1 MRADT
6 EVRVRGLKFYD
17 AFLSSRGLNG
27 WSGPISDTLYLQY
40 MDEETFTVSKVGG
53 TPVTLR
59 TDDQPL
65 GVQYYLRR
73 QVNGALQID
82 LHKLTAL
89 LDVPEWTR
97 KILRRPRV
105 WRWLH
110 EQQEDARDVLEMA
123 SYARNPQSNGRAHIK
138 LPYMK
143 LLCAAPHLQI
153 LGVMVDD

>member
-1 MRADT
+1 M
-6 EVRVRGLKFYD
+6 RGLKFYD
-17 AFLSSRGLNG
+17 TFLSSRGLNG
-27 WSGPISDTLYLQY
+27 WSDPVSDTLYLQH
-40 MDEETFTVSKVGG
+40 MDEETLTVSKVGG

-59 TDDQPL
+59 IDDQPL

-73 QVNGALQID
+73 QVNGSLRID

-97 KILRRPRV
+97 KAVKRPRV
-105 WRWLH
+105 WRWLC
-110 EQQEDARDVLEMA
+110 EQQEDAQYVLETA
-123 SYARNPQSNGRAHIK
+123 SYARNPQSGGQARIK

-143 LLCAAPHLQI
+143 LLRAAPHLQI

>member
-1 MRADT
+1 
-6 EVRVRGLKFYD
+6 VRGLKFYD

-27 WSGPISDTLYLQY
+27 WVGPISDTLYLQC
-40 MDEETFTVSKVGG
+40 MDEEAFTVSKVGG

-59 TDDQPL
+59 IADQPQ
-65 GVQYYLRR
+65 GVQYYLRK
-73 QVNGALQID
+73 QVNGALRID

-97 KILRRPRV
+97 KVIKRPRV
-105 WRWLH
+105 WRWLC
-110 EQQEDARDVLEMA
+110 EQQEDARYVLETA
-123 SYARNPQSNGRAHIK
+123 SYARNPQSGGQARIK

-143 LLCAAPHLQI
+143 LLRAAPHLQI

>member
-1 MRADT
+1 MG
-6 EVRVRGLKFYD
+6 GLKFCD
-17 AFLSSRGLNG
+17 AFLSSRCLNG

-53 TPVTLR
+53 TLVTLR
-59 TDDQPL
+59 IDDQPL

-73 QVNGALQID
+73 QVNGALRID

-97 KILRRPRV
+97 KVVKRARV
-105 WRWLH
+105 WRWLC
-110 EQQEDARDVLEMA
+110 EQQEDVQYVLEVV
-123 SYARNPQSNGRAHIK
+123 SYARNPQSNGRALVK

-143 LLCAAPHLQI
+143 LLRAAPHLRI

>member
-1 MRADT
+1 M
-6 EVRVRGLKFYD
+6 RGLRFYD

-27 WSGPISDTLYLQY
+27 WSGPISDTLYLRC
-40 MDEETFTVSKVGG
+40 MDEETFTVSKVGD

-59 TDDQPL
+59 VDDQPL

-73 QVNGALQID
+73 QVNGALRID

-97 KILRRPRV
+97 KVVKRTRV
-105 WRWLH
+105 WRWLC
-110 EQQEDARDVLEMA
+110 EQQEDARYVLEVA
-123 SYARNPQSNGRAHIK
+123 SYARNPQSDGRVLIK

-143 LLCAAPHLQI
+143 LLRAAPHLQM

>member
-1 MRADT
+1 MRS
-6 EVRVRGLKFYD
+6 LKFYD

-59 TDDQPL
+59 IDDQPR

-73 QVNGALQID
+73 QVKGVLRID
-82 LHKLTAL
+82 LYKLTAL

-97 KILRRPRV
+97 KVVKRPRV
-105 WRWLH
+105 WRWLR
-110 EQQEDARDVLEMA
+110 EQQEDVQDVLETA
-123 SYARNPQSNGRAHIK
+123 SYARNPQSDGRARIN

-143 LLCAAPHLQI
+143 LLRAVPHLQI
-153 LGVMVDD
+153 LGVVVND

>member
-1 MRADT
+1 M
-6 EVRVRGLKFYD
+6 RGLKFYD

-27 WSGPISDTLYLQY
+27 WSGPISDTLYLQS

-53 TPVTLR
+53 TPVALR
-59 TDDQPL
+59 IDDQPL

-73 QVNGALQID
+73 QVNGALRID

-97 KILRRPRV
+97 KVVKRARV
-105 WRWLH
+105 WRWLC
-110 EQQEDARDVLEMA
+110 EQQEDVQYVLEA
-123 SYARNPQSNGRAHIK
+123 VSYARNPRSGGRALIK

-143 LLCAAPHLQI
+143 LLRAVPHLQI
-153 LGVMVDD
+153 LGVIADD

>member
-1 MRADT
+1 M
-6 EVRVRGLKFYD
+6 RGLKIYD

-27 WSGPISDTLYLQY
+27 WSGPISDPLYLQY

-59 TDDQPL
+59 IDDQPL
-65 GVQYYLRR
+65 GVQHYLRR
-73 QVNGALQID
+73 QVNGSLRID
-82 LHKLTAL
+82 LRKLTTL

-97 KILRRPRV
+97 KVVKRTRV
-105 WRWLH
+105 WRWLC
-110 EQQEDARDVLEMA
+110 EQQEDVRCVLEAA
-123 SYARNPQSNGRAHIK
+123 SYARNPQSNGQARIK

-143 LLCAAPHLQI
+143 LLRAAPHLQI

>member
-1 MRADT
+1 M
-6 EVRVRGLKFYD
+6 RGLKFYD

-59 TDDQPL
+59 IADQPL

-97 KILRRPRV
+97 KVVKRTLV
-105 WRWLH
+105 LRWLR
-110 EQQEDARDVLEMA
+110 EQQEDVRDVLETA
-123 SYARNPQSNGRAHIK
+123 SYARNPQTDGRARIK

-143 LLCAAPHLQI
+143 LLRAAPHLQI
-153 LGVMVDD
+153 LGVMIDD

>member
-1 MRADT
+1 M
-6 EVRVRGLKFYD
+6 RGLKFYD

-59 TDDQPL
+59 IDDQSQ
-65 GVQYYLRR
+65 GVQFYLRR
-73 QVNGALQID
+73 QVNGAIRID
-82 LHKLTAL
+82 LHKLTVL

-97 KILRRPRV
+97 KVVKRTRV
-105 WRWLH
+105 WRWLC
-110 EQQEDARDVLEMA
+110 EQQEDAQAVLEAA
-123 SYARNPQSNGRAHIK
+123 SYARNPRSGGRALVK

-143 LLCAAPHLQI
+143 LLRAAPHLKI
-153 LGVMVDD
+153 LGVMVND

>member
-1 MRADT
+1 M
-6 EVRVRGLKFYD
+6 RGLKFYD

-27 WSGPISDTLYLQY
+27 WSGPISDTLYRQC

-59 TDDQPL
+59 IDDQPL

-73 QVNGALQID
+73 QVHGALRID

-97 KILRRPRV
+97 KVVKRTRV
-105 WRWLH
+105 WRWLC
-110 EQQEDARDVLEMA
+110 EQQ
-123 SYARNPQSNGRAHIK
+123 
-138 LPYMK
+138 
-143 LLCAAPHLQI
+143 
-153 LGVMVDD
+153 